1 MKKSFTIDSPARL
14 HLGFMELNDSN
25 PRVFGS
31 IGLAITNFKFKQT
44 IQLNKDFDV
53 VCDDKSIKLRVEEI
67 IELFS
72 KNYKIKKCRLIV
84 SDFIPLHKGLGSGTQ
99 VSLCTGFLISSFNNL
114 NLSIENISKFLGR
127 GQRSGVGVETFKS
140 GGFII
145 DTGKQKSSISP
156 PQKLIDI
163 KWPKDWQIILITN
176 TSLSGL
182 HGKKESNEFTKLKNI
197 SSKFAKEN
205 CFNLLMKIIPGL
217 LENDFCIF
225 ANGIQKIQ
233 ENMSEIFYGNKNNF
247 SNRNISK
254 IFKFVREKK
263 YVGFGQ
269 SSWGPTGFVFC
280 ENKNKREEIFN
291 KIENFIELKKIEGI
305 NLLKVRG
312 RNFGNKFLKVNK

>member
-53 VCDDKSIKLRVEEI
+53 VCDDKNIKLRVEEI

-84 SDFIPLHKGLGSGTQ
+84 SDYIPLHKGLGSGTQ

-280 ENKNKREEIFN
+280 ENRNKREEIF
-291 KIENFIELKKIEGI
+291 KMIENFIELKKIEGI

>member
-1 MKKSFTIDSPARL
+1 MEKSFTIDSPARL
-14 HLGFMELNDSN
+14 HLGFMELNDTN

-44 IQLNKDFDV
+44 IQFNKNFDV
-53 VCDDKSIKLRVEEI
+53 ICSDKSIKLRIEEI
-67 IELFS
+67 IKLFS
-72 KNYKIKKCRLIV
+72 KNYKIKKCRLTV

-99 VSLCTGFLISSFNNL
+99 VSLCTGFLISRFNNL

-145 DTGKQKSSISP
+145 DTGKQKNSISP

-176 TSLSGL
+176 TNFSGL

-197 SSKFAKEN
+197 SSKFVKEN

-217 LENDFCIF
+217 LENDFYTF

-247 SNRNISK
+247 SNQNISK
-254 IFKFVREKK
+254 IFKFLEKK
-263 YVGFGQ
+263 SMLVLDNPLGDQLALFFAK
-269 SSWGPTGFVFC
+269 T
-280 ENKNKREEIFN
+280 ETKEK
-291 KIENFIELKKIEGI
+291 
-305 NLLKVRG
+305 
-312 RNFGNKFLKVNK
+312 KFLI

>member
-53 VCDDKSIKLRVEEI
+53 VCDDKNIKLRVEEI

-84 SDFIPLHKGLGSGTQ
+84 SDYIPLHKGLGSGTQ

-280 ENKNKREEIFN
+280 ENRNKREEIFN
-291 KIENFIELKKIEGI
+291 MIENFIELKKIEGI

-312 RNFGNKFLKVNK
+312 RNFGNKILKVNK